1 MMKQVYI
8 NITGVLRDTF
18 AKAAS
23 EYRKYYIESD
33 SEEEEVFEYDMVLPV
48 NTNNLSNHFK
58 FQDEDELKYFFF
70 IEFAMEIF
78 GHSAPT
84 YMGVFKD
91 LTDLLKEKK
100 DWDITIVSDELG
112 KGKAA
117 SLFFMSK
124 NSSYVDNY
132 KFYKKDNIESMWE
145 NCDIWITTDCDVLE
159 HKPND
164 KISIKVE
171 AEYNTDNE
179 SNYSVE
185 TLSSVKE
192 IEL

>member
-33 SEEEEVFEYDMVLPV
+33 SEEDDEFEYDMVLPV
-48 NTNNLSNHFK
+48 NTNNISNHFK
-58 FQDEDELKYFFF
+58 FQDENELKYFFF

-84 YMGVFKD
+84 YMGAFKD
-91 LTDLLKEKK
+91 LTDLLKEKEE
-100 DWDITIVSDELG
+100 WEITIVSDELG

-132 KFYKKDNIESMWE
+132 KFYKKDDIGLMWE
-145 NCDIWITTDCDVLE
+145 NCDIRITTDCDVLE
-159 HKPND
+159 HKPKD

-171 AEYNTDNE
+171 TEYNTDNE

-185 TLSSVKE
+185 TLNNVKE